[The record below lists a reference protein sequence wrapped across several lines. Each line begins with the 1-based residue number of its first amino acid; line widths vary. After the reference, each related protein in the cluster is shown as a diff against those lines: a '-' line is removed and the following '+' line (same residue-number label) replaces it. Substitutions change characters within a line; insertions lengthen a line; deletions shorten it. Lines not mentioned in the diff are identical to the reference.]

1 MSSGRNASRNGI
13 RAIGGYNTGVLSLD
27 QVESGVGRS
36 GGELMSPMARRGI
49 SSLFFSGV
57 LVSFLGAVLPVWRYH
72 IEPDY
77 LLIGSYFLVQNL
89 GILAGPA
96 CGVQVLKRKGLGF
109 TLTLGCGLA
118 CASLLMLAAFSPPA
132 SLWGRLGG
140 LFLLGFSAGL
150 LNTSGFHA
158 ITPAYELHRAATLNL
173 AGILFGSGCLVSAL
187 FLAGTFFVYTVPSV
201 LILMA
206 AGPGLAAGVY
216 ARSKIP
222 LPAEVQQPGLR
233 DAMKDFRSPA
243 AILFA
248 LLLFFQFG
256 NEGALAGW
264 LALFLTQRLGAS
276 PATSIF
282 LLALFWSAL
291 LVGRVA
297 AQWLLPRVRHG
308 RLLMGAVL
316 VPMFAC
322 LVLFSTN
329 NLFGATLG
337 VLLAGGGFSVILPL
351 VMEKIGDRFPYYH
364 PGFYNGIFSVA
375 LTGGLLAPA
384 SLGYFAH
391 FLGIGVVMGL
401 PLIGSIL
408 VFLLLIGI
416 LLEAK
421 LSAA

>member
-1 MSSGRNASRNGI
+1 
-13 RAIGGYNTGVLSLD
+13 
-27 QVESGVGRS
+27 
-36 GGELMSPMARRGI
+36 
-49 SSLFFSGV
+49 
-57 LVSFLGAVLPVWRYH
+57 VLPAWRYH
-72 IEPDY
+72 IQPDY
-77 LLIGSYFLVQNL
+77 FLIASYFLVQNL
-89 GILAGPA
+89 GILAA
-96 CGVQVLKRKGLGF
+96 LAAGVALLRKKGLGF

-118 CASLLMLAAFSPPA
+118 CGALLILAAFSPPA
-132 SLWGRLGG
+132 PALGRLAG

-150 LNTSGFHA
+150 VNTSGFQA
-158 ITPAYELHRAATLNL
+158 ISAAYELNRAATLNL
-173 AGILFGSGCLVSAL
+173 AGMLFGLGCLVCAL

-201 LILMA
+201 LVLMA
-206 AGPGLAAGVY
+206 VAPGLAAGVY
-216 ARSKIP
+216 ARAN
-222 LPAEVQQPGLR
+222 LPRASLVEAVSWR
-233 DAMKDFRSPA
+233 EAAKDFKSPA
-243 AILFA
+243 AILFS

-276 PATSIF
+276 PATSLF
-282 LLALFWSAL
+282 LLALYWFAL
-291 LVGRVA
+291 LTGRVA

-322 LVLFSTN
+322 VVLFSTN
-329 NLFGATLG
+329 NLFGATVG

-364 PGFYNGIFSVA
+364 PGFYNGIFSLA

-391 FLGIGVVMGL
+391 YMGIGVVMGL

-408 VFLLLIGI
+408 VFLLLLMI

-421 LSAA
+421 LSGA